1 MLDLKQINESIPGL
15 DQAAQA
21 AAVEHWN
28 SVAKPIGSLGVLED
42 IVVQIAGLQASEQV
56 DISKRCVIAMCAD
69 NGVVAQ
75 GVSQSGPEVTT
86 LIADNMHK
94 NISSVCVMAKTA
106 GIDVIPVDMG
116 MVTPVDGVRD
126 HHITRGTADMTLG
139 PAMTREQ
146 ALAAIE
152 VGIGMVAEVREL
164 GYKLVVSGEMGIGN
178 TTTSSAVASVLLG
191 RSVEEMTGVGA
202 GLTSAGLTRK
212 IDAIKRA
219 IELNQPDADDAID
232 VLAKLGGYDIAGIT
246 GLFIGGALYGIP
258 VLIDGFISAVSA
270 LIAQRLC
277 PACSCAMIATHVS
290 GEPAG
295 PSVLDALGLEP
306 VITAGMRVGEGTGA
320 VCLVPMLDMAL
331 ALYNGTSFDAIGL
344 EAYEVNPQ

>member
-1 MLDLKQINESIPGL
+1 MLDLKHINASIAGL
-15 DQAAQA
+15 DRVAQT
-21 AAVEHWN
+21 AAVDHWN
-28 SVAKPIGSLGVLED
+28 SVAKPIGSLGRLED

-56 DISKRCVIAMCAD
+56 DIAKRCVIAMCAD

-94 NISSVCVMAKTA
+94 GISSVCVMAKTA

-116 MVTPVDGVRD
+116 MVTPVAGMRD

-139 PAMTREQ
+139 PAMTRKQ
-146 ALAAIE
+146 ALEAIE
-152 VGIGMVAEVREL
+152 AGVNMVAEAREL
-164 GYKLVVSGEMGIGN
+164 GYKLIVSGEMGIGN
-178 TTTSSAVASVLLG
+178 TTTSSAVATVLLG
-191 RSVEEMTGVGA
+191 CSVEEVTGVGA
-202 GLTSAGLTRK
+202 GLTSAGLARK

-219 IELNQPDADDAID
+219 IELNQPNPDDALD
-232 VLAKLGGYDIAGIT
+232 VLAKVGGYDIAGIA

-258 VLIDGFISAVSA
+258 VLIDGFISAVAA
-270 LIAQRLC
+270 LVAQRLC
-277 PACSCAMIATHVS
+277 PACTCAMIATHVS

-295 PSVLDALGLEP
+295 KRALDALGLEP
-306 VITAGMRVGEGTGA
+306 IISAGMRLGEGTGA
-320 VCLVPMLDMAL
+320 ACLVPMIDMAL